1 MLRSI
6 SSSASYS
13 SLVPLIL
20 YPSSSRLRAMY
31 PLMGRVFSFSTD
43 TVTPLKL
50 GAPSKERFFV
60 QSASFSGFSP
70 KGIPLF
76 GSVVTAGVTVSSAHS
91 GRWSSSDQFSPAG
104 VVSVPEDAVLLCV
117 WLVLFWSVLPCSEA
131 ALCWCV
137 AQPVRIIVA
146 AAMTAIA
153 WILAFIAFSFFI
165 KIVQV
170 FSSSFRCQSARCGW
184 WPIFAWSL

>member
-1 MLRSI
+1 MSRSI

-31 PLMGRVFSFSTD
+31 PLMGRVFSSSTD

-50 GAPSKERFFV
+50 GAPSKERLFV
-60 QSASFSGFSP
+60 QSTSFSGFSP

-104 VVSVPEDAVLLCV
+104 VVSVLEDEVVLLWA
-117 WLVLFWSVLPCSEA
+117 WLVLFLGVLFCSEEL
-131 ALCWCV
+131 LCWRV
-137 AQPVRIIVA
+137 AQLVRIIVA
-146 AAMTAIA
+146 VAITAIA
-153 WILAFIAFSFFI
+153 
-165 KIVQV
+165 
-170 FSSSFRCQSARCGW
+170 
-184 WPIFAWSL
+184 